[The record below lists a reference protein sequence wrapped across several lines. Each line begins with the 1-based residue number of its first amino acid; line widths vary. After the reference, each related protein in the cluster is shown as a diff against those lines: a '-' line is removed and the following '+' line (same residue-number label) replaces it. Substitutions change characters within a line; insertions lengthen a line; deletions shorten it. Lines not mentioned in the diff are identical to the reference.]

1 MFTIVEIALENIK
14 RENFNSF
21 CEYRAAQNKII
32 NELCLYK
39 VLTPDI
45 NLIDDKNYS
54 YKILF

>member
-21 CEYRAAQNKII
+21 SEYRAAQNKII

-39 VLTPDI
+39 VLTLDI